1 MVSSVNILIP
11 KTTSK
16 KPKGEA
22 KSIGTKDR
30 KSQTQDMAM
39 VEVPAKRE
47 GPKQEKKKITSVR
60 RKEPKKSVRTKKKS
74 SEGNGNHEVNT
85 PSIRTKKVASPA
97 PSDEKIIEKK
107 KDEGSKQEK
116 IVSKTPTTSKKFNME
131 LAQKFFKQM
140 MESQK
145 ITAKTTKRRE
155 TTEEEDVNADTMPE
169 SSFNGLSRRSKKG
182 HRSHRKPAPLD
193 RNIFKENGDPI
204 WVVSERKP
212 GDKQVFNEAGELVKN
227 PELMA
232 ALEDENLEYEDG
244 KGWINKITS
253 FLGGEM
259 MDWKTYD
266 KEDTLDNMDPFAPVN
281 VLKTRGETFFKKEA
295 VIYNTSD
302 AILHLSHNAMERFSN
317 QGEDT
322 CPRRNGPAS
331 RENEEEEKTCIITSM
346 KIIMGNAFMITYDRR
361 RPIVSIRKFKKRYR
375 DQLKLSIENEKKEK
389 EEKEREMEKEEAQTQ
404 TKREEVKKEE
414 EKKEEA
420 PP

>member
-1 MVSSVNILIP
+1 MVSSVNIMIP

-39 VEVPAKRE
+39 VEVPVKRE

-60 RKEPKKSVRTKKKS
+60 RKEPKKSVRRKKTS
-74 SEGNGNHEVNT
+74 SEGVANHEVNT

-116 IVSKTPTTSKKFNME
+116 IVAKAPTTSKKFNME

-145 ITAKTTKRRE
+145 ITKRAKNNTT
-155 TTEEEDVNADTMPE
+155 EEDVNADTMPE
-169 SSFNGLSRRSKKG
+169 SSFNGLSRRSKKV
-182 HRSHRKPAPLD
+182 HRNKGKPAPLD

-259 MDWKTYD
+259 MDWKTYN
-266 KEDTLDNMDPFAPVN
+266 KEDTLDMDPFAPVN

-346 KIIMGNAFMITYDRR
+346 KFNMGNLFLINYDRR
-361 RPIVSIRKFKKRYR
+361 RPIVSIRKFKKRR
-375 DQLKLSIENEKKEK
+375 QSRKLKCSYLDNVVEGNEKNNQLMNTHFLYK
-389 EEKEREMEKEEAQTQ
+389 
-404 TKREEVKKEE
+404 
-414 EKKEEA
+414 
-420 PP
+420 